1 MTSQFDPGKGVLTRR
16 DVLKYTAYLGVA
28 GGITT
33 LLGACGNS
41 NSQNSSSRKSL
52 TAVIGY
58 GNNQSWDPTQT
69 ASAFSMAAILH
80 AYEPLVGGDPI
91 TRAPYAALAKSLPT
105 DLTSTSLTF
114 ELRDGATWHD
124 GQPVTADD
132 VVFTYNRVLSPTDNV
147 LIRPFFALW
156 LDSVTKTDDHTVKFN
171 LTFPFPYALNRIQT
185 AMILPRHVFDGHWDD
200 AKAGKVVGSGPYQ
213 VTAQVPLSSTS
224 FKRFAGYNGPR
235 PAVFETMEWKS
246 IVDASARVATISGS
260 SPQAQIVDNIPAI
273 NADTL
278 KTAGRTVEFADGM
291 NNLFLLFNAKHAPFD
306 NKLVRQ
312 ALHYAIDGQQLVAI
326 ALKGAGDPAGSYIN
340 PKLSGAPASVN
351 AFAYDPTK
359 AKALL
364 AQAGASNLSITL
376 QSSNTSV
383 VAASI
388 ALIKQNWDAIG
399 VRTTL
404 APQDTAALFS
414 KLDSGFDFQVLTS
427 TGNPMQFGIDPDLL
441 TRFYYSK
448 GSLWT
453 TKYARWTTPD
463 ADALYALQDQAAQ
476 ESDATKRTALED
488 QLMQMLADQAVLFPI
503 VFSTLGTAWDARKLS
518 GVRAQGYP
526 GINLLQAKAV

>member
-1 MTSQFDPGKGVLTRR
+1 
-16 DVLKYTAYLGVA
+16 
-28 GGITT
+28 
-33 LLGACGNS
+33 
-41 NSQNSSSRKSL
+41 
-52 TAVIGY
+52 
-58 GNNQSWDPTQT
+58 
-69 ASAFSMAAILH
+69 
-80 AYEPLVGGDPI
+80 
-91 TRAPYAALAKSLPT
+91 
-105 DLTSTSLTF
+105 
-114 ELRDGATWHD
+114 
-124 GQPVTADD
+124 
-132 VVFTYNRVLSPTDNV
+132 
-147 LIRPFFALW
+147 
-156 LDSVTKTDDHTVKFN
+156 
-171 LTFPFPYALNRIQT
+171 
-185 AMILPRHVFDGHWDD
+185 
-200 AKAGKVVGSGPYQ
+200 
-213 VTAQVPLSSTS
+213 
-224 FKRFAGYNGPR
+224 
-235 PAVFETMEWKS
+235 MEWKS

-351 AFAYDPTK
+351 AFPYDPTK

-399 VRTTL
+399 VKTTL

>member
-1 MTSQFDPGKGVLTRR
+1 MTSQFDPGERVLTRR

-33 LLGACGNS
+33 LLGACGNGS
-41 NSQNSSSRKSL
+41 NQKSGTLQSL

-91 TRAPYAALAKSLPT
+91 TRVPYAALAKSLPT
-105 DLTSTSLTF
+105 DLTGTTLTF

-147 LIRPFFALW
+147 LIRPFFSLW
-156 LDSVTKTDDHTVKFN
+156 LDSVTKVDDHTVKFN
-171 LTFPFPYALNRIQT
+171 LKFPFPYALNRIQT
-185 AMILPRHVFDGHWDD
+185 AMIMPQHVFDGHWDD

-224 FKRFAGYNGPR
+224 FNRFTGYNGPR
-235 PAVFETMEWKS
+235 PAAFETMVWKS
-246 IVDASARVATISGS
+246 IVDASARVATISGA
-260 SPQAQIVDNIPAI
+260 SPQAQIADNIPAL
-273 NADTL
+273 NEDAL
-278 KTAGRTVEFADGM
+278 KAAGRTVEFADGM
-291 NNLFLLFNAKHAPFD
+291 NNLFLLFNTKHPPFD

-312 ALHYAIDGQQLVAI
+312 ALHYAINGQQLVAI

-351 AFAYDPTK
+351 AFPYDPDK

-399 VRTTL
+399 VNTTL

-414 KLDSGFDFQVLTS
+414 KLDSGTDFQVLTT

-448 GSLWT
+448 GGLWT
-453 TKYARWTTPD
+453 TTYAKWTTPD
-463 ADALYALQDQAAQ
+463 ADALYALQDQAVQ
-476 ESDATKRTALED
+476 EADATKRATLED
-488 QLMQMLADQAVLFPI
+488 QLMQMLADQAVMFPV
-503 VFSTLGTAWDARKLS
+503 VFSKLGTAWDARKLT

-526 GINLLQAKAV
+526 GINLLQAKSV